1 MGVVFL
7 LAFIAFNLLSP
18 ADMVPDLA
26 SYRPGLVMALVNL
39 PIAVMSR
46 LQAPEIGRLRTQ
58 FFLMLLFCGYASCS
72 WLPHGGFG
80 ANLVVLFT
88 YVAPNFIIYF
98 VALVQLRNPLGMS
111 ALRTVLVLVAAFV
124 MANAFIQLPY
134 VRASGETMPYVIAS
148 GPEGINELR
157 IRGLG
162 MLNDPNVF
170 GQFLLLI
177 LPLMFVSKR
186 KTGLGPGA
194 LFTIPVV
201 VGLIVGIYFTNSR
214 GAETGLGVLISLYIL
229 NRFKKAGLLGV
240 AIIVP
245 LSLVVINATRTRTVS
260 MTGGLDR
267 LAIWSDGMSFFKSSP
282 LYGIGVGG
290 FTERNGLTAHN
301 SYLLCVSE
309 LGVIGLFLWV
319 SMIVVTLIQL
329 NRVSKVVAVSN
340 PLLAKWA
347 LAVKLSLGG
356 FLFTSFFLSTT
367 YSSLLFLLLG
377 LSGAIIVS
385 AGGDDAIPLHG
396 TNWPVRS
403 AGLCVGIMVL
413 IYVMLRLRVV

>member
-1 MGVVFL
+1 
-7 LAFIAFNLLSP
+7 
-18 ADMVPDLA
+18 MVPDLA
-26 SYRPGLVMALVNL
+26 PYRPGLVMALVNL
-39 PIAVMSR
+39 PISVMSR

-58 FFLMLLFCGYASCS
+58 FFLVLLFSGYAACS

-88 YVAPNFIIYF
+88 YVAPNLIIYF
-98 VALVQLRNPLGMS
+98 VALVQLRSPSQMS
-111 ALRTVLVLVAAFV
+111 ALRVVLVLVAAFV

-162 MLNDPNVF
+162 MLNDPNIF
-170 GQFLLLI
+170 GRFLLLI
-177 LPLMFVSKR
+177 LPLLFVSKR
-186 KTGLGPGA
+186 KTGLGAGA
-194 LFTIPVV
+194 LFVIPVV

-214 GAETGLGVLISLYIL
+214 GAETGLGVLISLYVL

-240 AIIVP
+240 AVIVP

-267 LAIWSDGMSFFKSSP
+267 LAIWSDGMAFFKSSP
-282 LYGIGVGG
+282 LFGIGVGG

-301 SYLLCVSE
+301 SYLLCASE

-319 SMIVVTLIQL
+319 SIVVVTLIQL

-340 PLLAKWA
+340 PLLARWA

-356 FLFTSFFLSTT
+356 FLFTSFFLSCT
-367 YSSLLFLLLG
+367 YSALLFLLLG
-377 LSGAIIVS
+377 LSGAIISV
-385 AGGDDAIPLHG
+385 AGGDDAVPLYG
-396 TNWPVRS
+396 TRWPMKS
-403 AGLCVGIMVL
+403 AGLCVGVMVL